1 MTKISKDTFAQLTDA
16 IASALMET
24 ELGES
29 LSLYVNLRDGTFT
42 EDGQAIYK
50 VWSDEAESI
59 LTSNGLEK
67 DNGN

>member
-1 MTKISKDTFAQLTDA
+1 
-16 IASALMET
+16 MET

-67 DNGN
+67 NNGE

>member
-42 EDGQAIYK
+42 EDGKSLYK

-67 DNGN
+67 NNGN